1 MSSITAAGSTT
12 FGFEALNVAM
22 TKRANDQQ
30 GQAALQLLQGA
41 IQSTAQVQQAVPAT
55 KLAPQQRR
63 EHDAHL
69 QRQLL
74 QRHFGHGD
82 RHDHPGQLH
91 RSCSGGAGRHPAD
104 LCGAQLHWQQRLLA
118 AD

>member
-41 IQSTAQVQQAVPAT
+41 IQSTAQVQQAAPANDGR
-55 KLAPQQRR
+55 L
-63 EHDAHL
+63 
-69 QRQLL
+69 
-74 QRHFGHGD
+74 
-82 RHDHPGQLH
+82 
-91 RSCSGGAGRHPAD
+91 GANIDIRV
-104 LCGAQLHWQQRLLA
+104 
-118 AD
+118 